1 MTPAVISARPDPR
14 ARSRPQPARAAAA
27 GAARWTTKFR
37 SELSLPGATRLSSLR
52 ELRWV
57 HRSAERVPQ
66 AAMIDLILA
75 IKFVHLL
82 AAAAMFGTWL
92 GIAGFML
99 LAYRSGNPSV
109 VALVAQFV
117 VRIELFVV
125 AAALALQPIS
135 GFPLAWAI
143 GLTPL
148 NEFWIDV
155 ALVLYVVVVAA
166 WLVSLRIEI
175 RLRNMAREAALGR
188 GTLAADYPRLFRIWF
203 ALAAIILAAM
213 VVLILLMVWQ
223 PRLD

>member
-1 MTPAVISARPDPR
+1 
-14 ARSRPQPARAAAA
+14 
-27 GAARWTTKFR
+27 
-37 SELSLPGATRLSSLR
+37 
-52 ELRWV
+52 
-57 HRSAERVPQ
+57 
-66 AAMIDLILA
+66 MIDLILA

-99 LAYRSGNPSV
+99 LAYRSDNPSV

-125 AAALALQPIS
+125 AAAIALQPIS

-155 ALVLYVVVVAA
+155 SLVLYVAVVAV

-175 RLRNMAREAALGR
+175 RLRNLARQAALGR
-188 GTLAADYPRLFRIWF
+188 GTLADDYPRLFRIWF
-203 ALAAIILAAM
+203 ALAAFLLAAM
-213 VVLILLMVWQ
+213 IAIILLMVWQ

>member
-1 MTPAVISARPDPR
+1 
-14 ARSRPQPARAAAA
+14 
-27 GAARWTTKFR
+27 
-37 SELSLPGATRLSSLR
+37 
-52 ELRWV
+52 
-57 HRSAERVPQ
+57 
-66 AAMIDLILA
+66 MIDFILA
-75 IKFVHLL
+75 IKFIHVLF
-82 AAAAMFGTWL
+82 AAAMFGTWI

-99 LAYRSGNPSV
+99 LAYGSGNPSV
-109 VALVAQFV
+109 VALVAQFA

-155 ALVLYVVVVAA
+155 SLVLYVAVVAI

-175 RLRNMAREAALGR
+175 RLRNLARQAALSR
-188 GTLAADYPRLFRIWF
+188 GTLADDYPRLFRIWF
-203 ALAAIILAAM
+203 ALAAFLLAAM
-213 VVLILLMVWQ
+213 VAIILLMVWQ

>member
-1 MTPAVISARPDPR
+1 
-14 ARSRPQPARAAAA
+14 
-27 GAARWTTKFR
+27 
-37 SELSLPGATRLSSLR
+37 
-52 ELRWV
+52 
-57 HRSAERVPQ
+57 
-66 AAMIDLILA
+66 MIDLILA

-143 GLTPL
+143 

-203 ALAAIILAAM
+203 ALAAVILAAM

>member
-1 MTPAVISARPDPR
+1 
-14 ARSRPQPARAAAA
+14 
-27 GAARWTTKFR
+27 
-37 SELSLPGATRLSSLR
+37 
-52 ELRWV
+52 
-57 HRSAERVPQ
+57 
-66 AAMIDLILA
+66 MIDLILA
-75 IKFVHLL
+75 VKFIHVLF
-82 AAAAMFGTWL
+82 AAAMFGTWI

-109 VALVAQFV
+109 VALVAQFA

-155 ALVLYVVVVAA
+155 SLVLYVAVVAV

-175 RLRNMAREAALGR
+175 RLRNLARQAALSR
-188 GTLAADYPRLFRIWF
+188 GTLADDYPRLFRIWF
-203 ALAAIILAAM
+203 ALAAFLLAAM
-213 VVLILLMVWQ
+213 VAIILLMVWQ

>member
-1 MTPAVISARPDPR
+1 
-14 ARSRPQPARAAAA
+14 
-27 GAARWTTKFR
+27 
-37 SELSLPGATRLSSLR
+37 
-52 ELRWV
+52 
-57 HRSAERVPQ
+57 
-66 AAMIDLILA
+66 MIDLILA
-75 IKFVHLL
+75 VKFIHVLF
-82 AAAAMFGTWL
+82 AAAMFGTWI

-109 VALVAQFV
+109 VALVAQFA

-155 ALVLYVVVVAA
+155 SLVLYVAVVAI

-175 RLRNMAREAALGR
+175 RLRNLARQAALSR
-188 GTLAADYPRLFRIWF
+188 GTLADDYPRLFRIWF
-203 ALAAIILAAM
+203 ALAAFLLAAM
-213 VVLILLMVWQ
+213 VAIILLMVWQ

>member
-1 MTPAVISARPDPR
+1 
-14 ARSRPQPARAAAA
+14 
-27 GAARWTTKFR
+27 
-37 SELSLPGATRLSSLR
+37 
-52 ELRWV
+52 
-57 HRSAERVPQ
+57 
-66 AAMIDLILA
+66 MIDLILA

-92 GIAGFML
+92 GISGFML

-109 VALVAQFV
+109 VALIAQFV
-117 VRIELFVV
+117 VHIELFVV

-143 GLTPL
+143 GLAPL

-155 ALVLYVVVVAA
+155 SLVLYVVVVAV

-175 RLRNMAREAALGR
+175 RLRNMARQAALGR
-188 GTLAADYPRLFRIWF
+188 GTLADDYPRLFRIWF
-203 ALAAIILAAM
+203 ALAAFLLAAM
-213 VVLILLMVWQ
+213 VAIILLMVWQ

>member
-1 MTPAVISARPDPR
+1 
-14 ARSRPQPARAAAA
+14 
-27 GAARWTTKFR
+27 
-37 SELSLPGATRLSSLR
+37 
-52 ELRWV
+52 
-57 HRSAERVPQ
+57 
-66 AAMIDLILA
+66 MIDLILA
-75 IKFVHLL
+75 IKFIHLL

-117 VRIELFVV
+117 VRLELFVV
-125 AAALALQPIS
+125 AAAIAVQPVS

-148 NEFWIDV
+148 NELWIDV
-155 ALVLYVVVVAA
+155 ALVLYVAVVAA

-175 RLRNMAREAALGR
+175 RLRNMARQAALGH
-188 GTLAADYPRLFRIWF
+188 GPLADDYPRLFRIWF
-203 ALAAIILAAM
+203 ALAAVILAAM
-213 VVLILLMVWQ
+213 VAIILLMVWQ

>member
-1 MTPAVISARPDPR
+1 
-14 ARSRPQPARAAAA
+14 
-27 GAARWTTKFR
+27 
-37 SELSLPGATRLSSLR
+37 
-52 ELRWV
+52 
-57 HRSAERVPQ
+57 
-66 AAMIDLILA
+66 MIDFILA
-75 IKFVHLL
+75 IKFIHVLF
-82 AAAAMFGTWL
+82 AAAMFGTWI

-109 VALVAQFV
+109 VALVAQFA

-155 ALVLYVVVVAA
+155 SLVLYVAVVAV

-175 RLRNMAREAALGR
+175 RLRNLARQAALSR
-188 GTLAADYPRLFRIWF
+188 GTLADDYPRLFRIWF
-203 ALAAIILAAM
+203 ALAAFLLAAM
-213 VVLILLMVWQ
+213 VAIILLMVWQ

>member
-1 MTPAVISARPDPR
+1 
-14 ARSRPQPARAAAA
+14 
-27 GAARWTTKFR
+27 
-37 SELSLPGATRLSSLR
+37 
-52 ELRWV
+52 
-57 HRSAERVPQ
+57 
-66 AAMIDLILA
+66 MIDLILA

-125 AAALALQPIS
+125 AAAIALQPIS

-155 ALVLYVVVVAA
+155 SLVLYAAVVAI

-175 RLRNMAREAALGR
+175 RLRNLARQAALGR
-188 GTLAADYPRLFRIWF
+188 GTLADDYPRLFRIWF
-203 ALAAIILAAM
+203 ALAAFLLAAM
-213 VVLILLMVWQ
+213 VAIILLMVWQ

>member
-1 MTPAVISARPDPR
+1 
-14 ARSRPQPARAAAA
+14 
-27 GAARWTTKFR
+27 
-37 SELSLPGATRLSSLR
+37 
-52 ELRWV
+52 
-57 HRSAERVPQ
+57 
-66 AAMIDLILA
+66 MIDLILA
-75 IKFVHLL
+75 IKFIHLL

-92 GIAGFML
+92 GISGFML

-117 VRIELFVV
+117 VRLELFVV

-148 NEFWIDV
+148 NEFWID
-155 ALVLYVVVVAA
+155 ASLVLYVAVVAA

-175 RLRNMAREAALGR
+175 RLRTMARQAALGR
-188 GTLAADYPRLFRIWF
+188 GTLADDYPRLFRIWF
-203 ALAAIILAAM
+203 ALAAVILAAM

>member
-1 MTPAVISARPDPR
+1 
-14 ARSRPQPARAAAA
+14 
-27 GAARWTTKFR
+27 
-37 SELSLPGATRLSSLR
+37 
-52 ELRWV
+52 
-57 HRSAERVPQ
+57 
-66 AAMIDLILA
+66 MIDLILA
-75 IKFVHLL
+75 IKFIHVLF
-82 AAAAMFGTWL
+82 AAAMFGTWI

-109 VALVAQFV
+109 VALVAQFA

-155 ALVLYVVVVAA
+155 SLVLYVAIVAV

-175 RLRNMAREAALGR
+175 RLRDLARQAALSR
-188 GTLAADYPRLFRIWF
+188 GTLADDYPRLFRIWF
-203 ALAAIILAAM
+203 ALAAFLLAAM
-213 VVLILLMVWQ
+213 VAIILLMVWQ

>member
-1 MTPAVISARPDPR
+1 
-14 ARSRPQPARAAAA
+14 
-27 GAARWTTKFR
+27 
-37 SELSLPGATRLSSLR
+37 
-52 ELRWV
+52 
-57 HRSAERVPQ
+57 
-66 AAMIDLILA
+66 
-75 IKFVHLL
+75 
-82 AAAAMFGTWL
+82 MFGTWL

-117 VRIELFVV
+117 VRLELFVV

-148 NEFWIDV
+148 NEFWID
-155 ALVLYVVVVAA
+155 ASLVLYVAVVVA

-175 RLRNMAREAALGR
+175 RLRNMARQAALGR
-188 GTLAADYPRLFRIWF
+188 GTLADGYPRLFRIWF
-203 ALAAIILAAM
+203 ALAAVILAAM

>member
-1 MTPAVISARPDPR
+1 
-14 ARSRPQPARAAAA
+14 
-27 GAARWTTKFR
+27 
-37 SELSLPGATRLSSLR
+37 
-52 ELRWV
+52 
-57 HRSAERVPQ
+57 
-66 AAMIDLILA
+66 MIDLILA

-92 GIAGFML
+92 GISGFML

-143 GLTPL
+143 GLAPL

-155 ALVLYVVVVAA
+155 SLVLYVVVVAV

-175 RLRNMAREAALGR
+175 RLRNMARQAALGR
-188 GTLAADYPRLFRIWF
+188 GTLADDYPRLFRIWF
-203 ALAAIILAAM
+203 ALAAFLLAAM
-213 VVLILLMVWQ
+213 VAIILLMVWQ

>member
-1 MTPAVISARPDPR
+1 
-14 ARSRPQPARAAAA
+14 
-27 GAARWTTKFR
+27 
-37 SELSLPGATRLSSLR
+37 
-52 ELRWV
+52 
-57 HRSAERVPQ
+57 
-66 AAMIDLILA
+66 MIDFILA
-75 IKFVHLL
+75 IKFIHVLF
-82 AAAAMFGTWL
+82 AAAMFGTWI

-109 VALVAQFV
+109 VALVAQFA

-155 ALVLYVVVVAA
+155 SLVLYVAVVAI

-175 RLRNMAREAALGR
+175 RLRNLARQAALSR
-188 GTLAADYPRLFRIWF
+188 GTLADDYPRLFRIWF
-203 ALAAIILAAM
+203 ALAAFLLAAM
-213 VVLILLMVWQ
+213 VAIILLMVWQ